1 MGTSGSTE
9 CGVPQITFRIRTH
22 VAASASEWML
32 EVDLLA
38 LVATDQACWRDSTL
52 ARDIVGFVVHAARF
66 MSASSPTLIAL
77 LHGPDQPGLVARVAG
92 WIFER
97 GGNILHADQHRD
109 MEAGVFFQRV
119 EWEPA
124 MAGAGENA
132 LAVAEADFTAFAR
145 SKLGM
150 HVRVLSSADRP
161 RVAVFVSKAD
171 HCFHDLVLRW
181 KSGDYACD
189 LVGVVSNHTEL
200 AEAARGYGLPFV
212 HIPVTSANKVAAEA
226 KQLALLKELRAE
238 LVILARYM
246 QVLSA
251 DFLAAFGAP
260 VINIHHSFLPAFAG
274 GRPYHQAHARGVK
287 LIGATA
293 HYATRDLDEGPI
305 IHQDVARVTHRH
317 DVEDL
322 VRKGRDLERLVLAQ
336 AVRWHLE
343 GRVLVYGNKT
353 VVFD

>member
-1 MGTSGSTE
+1 MPE
-9 CGVPQITFRIRTH
+9 
-22 VAASASEWML
+22 AAA
-32 EVDLLA
+32 
-38 LVATDQACWRDSTL
+38 
-52 ARDIVGFVVHAARF
+52 
-66 MSASSPTLIAL
+66 TLIAL
-77 LHGPDQPGLVARVAG
+77 LHGPDQPGLVARVSG
-92 WIFER
+92 WIFAR

-109 MEAGVFFQRV
+109 MEGGVFFQRI
-119 EWEPA
+119 EWVP
-124 MAGAGENA
+124 MGASG
-132 LAVAEADFTAFAR
+132 VASREADDFLVFAA
-145 SKLGM
+145 SLGM
-150 HVRVLSSADRP
+150 HARVAVSTHRP

-181 KSGDYACD
+181 KAADFACD
-189 LVGVVSNHTEL
+189 LVGIIGNHTEL
-200 AEAARGYGLPFV
+200 ENAARGYGLKFF
-212 HIPVTSANKVAAEA
+212 HIPVTSETKAAAEGQ
-226 KQLALLKELRAE
+226 QLALLRELGAE
-238 LVILARYM
+238 LLILARYM

-251 DFLAAFGAP
+251 DFLGNFGAP

-293 HYATRDLDEGPI
+293 HYATRVLDEGPI

-317 DVEDL
+317 GVEDL

-343 GRVLVYGNKT
+343 NRVLVYANKT

>member
-1 MGTSGSTE
+1 M
-9 CGVPQITFRIRTH
+9 
-22 VAASASEWML
+22 SE
-32 EVDLLA
+32 
-38 LVATDQACWRDSTL
+38 
-52 ARDIVGFVVHAARF
+52 
-66 MSASSPTLIAL
+66 SPATLIAL
-77 LHGPDQPGLVARVAG
+77 LHGPDQPGLVARVSG
-92 WIFER
+92 WIFAR

-109 MEAGVFFQRV
+109 TEAGIFFQRV
-119 EWEPA
+119 EWVPT
-124 MAGAGENA
+124 GAPG
-132 LAVAEADFTAFAR
+132 VAQRDAQDFAAFAQ
-145 SKLGM
+145 SMGM
-150 HVRVLSSADRP
+150 QARLALTSHRP
-161 RVAVFVSKAD
+161 RVALFVSKAD

-181 KSGDYACD
+181 KAGEYPCD
-189 LVGVVSNHTEL
+189 LVGVISNHADL
-200 AEAARGYGLPFV
+200 AEAARAYGLKFFHV
-212 HIPVTSANKVAAEA
+212 PVTAETKAAAEA
-226 KQLALLKELRAE
+226 RQLELLRELRAE
-238 LVILARYM
+238 LVVLARYM

-251 DFLAAFGAP
+251 DFLDRATIP

-317 DVEDL
+317 EVEDL
-322 VRKGRDLERLVLAQ
+322 VRRGRDLEKMVLAQ

>member
-1 MGTSGSTE
+1 MNPPT
-9 CGVPQITFRIRTH
+9 
-22 VAASASEWML
+22 
-32 EVDLLA
+32 
-38 LVATDQACWRDSTL
+38 
-52 ARDIVGFVVHAARF
+52 
-66 MSASSPTLIAL
+66 TLIAL

-109 MEAGVFFQRV
+109 MEEGIFFQRV
-119 EWEPA
+119 EWVPQGGDHGA
-124 MAGAGENA
+124 DTAG
-132 LAVAEADFTAFAR
+132 FYPFA
-145 SKLGM
+145 SSLGM
-150 HVRVLSSADRP
+150 KVQVLSSAQRA
-161 RVAVFVSKAD
+161 RVALFVSKAD
-171 HCFHDLVLRW
+171 HCFHDVVLRW
-181 KSGDYACD
+181 KEGELACD
-189 LVGVVSNHTEL
+189 LVAIVSNHSDL
-200 AEAARGYGLPFV
+200 QPIALGYGIPF
-212 HIPVTSANKVAAEA
+212 HHLPVTAETKAAAEA
-226 KQLALLKELRAE
+226 KQVALLQGLDID
-238 LVILARYM
+238 LVVLARYM

-251 DFLAAFGAP
+251 EFLQKFGKP

-305 IHQDVARVTHRH
+305 INQDVARVTHRH
-317 DVEDL
+317 GVDDL
-322 VRKGRDLERLVLAQ
+322 IRKGRDLEKMVLAQ

>member
-1 MGTSGSTE
+1 MS
-9 CGVPQITFRIRTH
+9 
-22 VAASASEWML
+22 
-32 EVDLLA
+32 
-38 LVATDQACWRDSTL
+38 STL
-52 ARDIVGFVVHAARF
+52 V
-66 MSASSPTLIAL
+66 AL
-77 LHGPDQPGLVARVAG
+77 LHGPDQPGLVARVSG
-92 WIFER
+92 WIFEN

-109 MEAGVFFQRV
+109 LEANVFFQRV
-119 EWEPA
+119 EWEPQ
-124 MAGAGENA
+124 AGKDAADAAEFRKFAAG
-132 LAVAEADFTAFAR
+132 
-145 SKLGM
+145 LGM
-150 HVRVLSSADRP
+150 NVQVKSSVDRP
-161 RVAVFVSKAD
+161 RVVIFVSKAD

-181 KSGDYACD
+181 KAG
-189 LVGVVSNHTEL
+189 EL
-200 AEAARGYGLPFV
+200 AGDVVAVAGNHADMGVLARGYGLPFH
-212 HIPVTSANKVAAEA
+212 HIPISADTKAQTEA
-226 KQLALLKELRAE
+226 RQLALLKELNAD

-251 DFLAAFGAP
+251 DFLEKFGRP

-305 IHQDVARVTHRH
+305 INQDVARVTHRH

-322 VRKGRDLERLVLAQ
+322 IRKGRDLEKTVLAQ

-343 GRVLVYGNKT
+343 GRVLIYGHKT

>member
-1 MGTSGSTE
+1 MPET
-9 CGVPQITFRIRTH
+9 P
-22 VAASASEWML
+22 
-32 EVDLLA
+32 
-38 LVATDQACWRDSTL
+38 ATVT
-52 ARDIVGFVVHAARF
+52 
-66 MSASSPTLIAL
+66 AL

-92 WIFER
+92 WIFSR

-109 MEAGVFFQRV
+109 TEAGVFFQRI
-119 EWEPA
+119 EWDP
-124 MAGAGENA
+124 
-132 LAVAEADFTAFAR
+132 AFAEPTAGGAAGGEAELAMER
-145 SKLGM
+145 DFARFARETLGM
-150 HVRVLSSADRP
+150 NVRLLSSAERP
-161 RVAVFVSKAD
+161 RVAIFVSKAD

-181 KSGDYACD
+181 KAGDFPCD
-189 LVGVVSNHTEL
+189 IVAVVGNHLDL
-200 AEAARGYGLPFV
+200 APVAEGYGLRFF
-212 HIPVTSANKVAAEA
+212 HIPVSPATKAEA
-226 KQLALLKELRAE
+226 EARQLALLRELQVK
-238 LVILARYM
+238 LVVLARYM

-251 DFLAAFGAP
+251 DFLDQFGAP

-317 DVEDL
+317 GVDDL
-322 VRKGRDLERLVLAQ
+322 VRKGRDLERSVLAQ